1 MCQVPF
7 PRGLPK
13 GSQHLSP
20 SHLLSLLLFAFMV
33 GLTWLKMWPRPG
45 SRSPSPFVGL
55 LVINA
60 KPGSLDWLYHCL
72 VSCSVVSIVQTWKE
86 RCRDCC
92 SFPVCQDRQSQ
103 IGKGCTV
110 ALILV
115 TEHTTSVNLNH
126 SQWVFLEIIQTPM
139 MNHIQH
145 TVLHNNAGG
154 IADILRAKVMQRRML
169 GGLG

>member
-13 GSQHLSP
+13 GLQHLSP
-20 SHLLSLLLFAFMV
+20 SHLLSLLLFAFMI

-72 VSCSVVSIVQTWKE
+72 VSCSVVSIV
-86 RCRDCC
+86 
-92 SFPVCQDRQSQ
+92 
-103 IGKGCTV
+103 
-110 ALILV
+110 
-115 TEHTTSVNLNH
+115 
-126 SQWVFLEIIQTPM
+126 
-139 MNHIQH
+139 
-145 TVLHNNAGG
+145 
-154 IADILRAKVMQRRML
+154 
-169 GGLG
+169 